1 MIESRYGGS
10 NPLCARED
18 GGLPGVQ
25 GEGDLKRPARWEV
38 RLAIDTILKLANQ
51 GRSVGGNKAISISD
65 NY

>member
-38 RLAIDTILKLANQ
+38 VLAIDTIYPANQ